1 MFFKTEQD
9 HLARSDERRI
19 QQPFSFAMPAK
30 NEQLIFSIKLP
41 LKMLELFKEVIE

>member
-1 MFFKTEQD
+1 
-9 HLARSDERRI
+9 
-19 QQPFSFAMPAK
+19 MPAK